1 MKIILGLGN
10 PGKEY
15 ERTRHNLGFMAV
27 DYLREALDY
36 SPWKE
41 DKKKEILFSEGKS
54 GKKKVLIVKPL
65 TFMNR
70 SGDALRKI
78 VSKSKVRPEDL
89 LVIHDELDLP
99 WGSLRSAI
107 SRGSAGHKGVESILL
122 AFGSKD
128 FKRIRV
134 GVGRPV
140 ENTATEKYVLGKL
153 KKEEASALPGILEE
167 IKKQTEEFIKK

>member
-15 ERTRHNLGFMAV
+15 EGTRHNLGFMAA
-27 DYLREALDY
+27 DYLREALYY
-36 SPWKE
+36 SSWKE
-41 DKKKEILFSEGKS
+41 DKKMEIMSSVGRS
-54 GKKKVLIVKPL
+54 GKEKILIVKPL

-78 VSKSKVRPEDL
+78 VRKSKVSPEDV
-89 LVIHDELDLP
+89 LVIADELDLP
-99 WGSLRSAI
+99 WGSVRSAF

-128 FKRIRV
+128 FNRIRV
-134 GVGRPV
+134 GIGRS
-140 ENTATEKYVLGKL
+140 ATERAEKYVLGKL
-153 KKEEASALPGILEE
+153 KKEELASLPGILEE
-167 IKKQTEEFIKK
+167 IKNQTEDFIKK